1 MLGVAAVVVSVVAYF
16 FCIISVFATIM
27 ALMTLLPGVFDNS
40 FERFRHYPRPI
51 IERTVTPAPTPPN
64 QEPHH
69 IPNPE
74 PHHRLVALGKNEATA
89 PKDLSAH
96 DKNTKGSRAAT
107 VAKADA
113 ENRKP
118 ERKIRPEGLAHLRQ
132 PKVLARQ
139 RQNYEGHGYP
149 MALGYA
155 EGRSAL
161 EDLNGQR

>member
-96 DKNTKGSRAAT
+96 DKNTKDTRAT
-107 VAKADA
+107 SIAKAGA
-113 ENRKP
+113 KNRKP
-118 ERKIRPEGLAHLRQ
+118 ERKIKPERLAHLGQ
-132 PKVLARQ
+132 PKELAVQ
-139 RQNYEGHGYP
+139 RQSYEGYGYGW
-149 MALGYA
+149 L
-155 EGRSAL
+155 
-161 EDLNGQR
+161 